1 VVTTGPLYIT
11 EWRKSVNL
19 SVEDVGARMGVS
31 RTTFW
36 RWETEQDRLNPSKI
50 SKIAKALGIKLEQL
64 WRPPVSRP
72 SLDDLAEDM
81 SKEADLLELMR
92 IDRAVQN
99 KRQAAQTAIDV
110 EADREHIPAV
120 RIERVSRRRRPGSGA

>member
-1 VVTTGPLYIT
+1 VTTEPLYIT

-36 RWETEQDRLNPSKI
+36 RWETEQDRLSPSKI
-50 SKIAKALGIKLEQL
+50 SKIAKALGIEPEQL
-64 WRPPVSRP
+64 WRPPASRP
-72 SLDDLAEDM
+72 SSLDDLAEDVP
-81 SKEADLLELMR
+81 KEADLLELMR
-92 IDRAVQN
+92 IDRSVQN
-99 KRQAAQTAIDV
+99 KRQAAQTVIDV

-120 RIERVSRRRRPGSGA
+120 RIERVSRRRPGSAA